1 MRNKA
6 AVLLFLML
14 CCGTAPAQF
23 RDKEW
28 QISLSGYS
36 INPAIPTNALYV
48 TPLGVDTF
56 SLIRPLSLRMTDSG
70 ICDSNGNLLFY
81 SNGIWIANQ
90 LHDTLLNSV
99 NFNPGWATTY
109 YEPYGLNL
117 MQMVLILPFPDSAN
131 LYFVFNVSS
140 DVLMHPDSNYYIYQ
154 PTHLGY
160 SIIDMNLDG
169 GLGGIIPGIKDV
181 TLFFDT
187 LLNGRLTACKHGNGR
202 DWWVIISKYNSNI
215 RYKILI
221 TPQGPQLYSSQAIGQ
236 NTPDILDYY
245 GQACFSPDGSKYA
258 LVLARTQ
265 SVELFDFVRCTGELS
280 NPRFVFIND
289 STTGMLGCSFS
300 PNSRFL
306 YASDERY
313 CYQFDTWSSNID
325 SSKQVVA
332 VYDGYVATFQTKFFY
347 HQIAADGKIYVSTLG
362 GDSVLHR
369 INEPD
374 SLGMACSFQQHCI
387 KLTYNGNKSLNTYP
401 NYNLGPLTGSVCD
414 SLTSV
419 NETIKNASLQL
430 KVFPNPVTTQE
441 FNIEYTLEQNQP
453 GFFEIRE
460 ITGKTVYSLRLP
472 QWSTRQ
478 MLRLPKLASGV
489 YIVTLQS
496 GSKRA
501 MSKFVKMTE

>member
-14 CCGTAPAQF
+14 CYGTAPAQF

-56 SLIRPLSLRMTDSG
+56 SLIRPLSFTNDNHG
-70 ICDSNGNLLFY
+70 ICDTSGNLLFY
-81 SNGIWIANQ
+81 TNGIWIANR
-90 LHDTLLNSV
+90 LHDTLWNSV
-99 NFNPGWATTY
+99 NFNPGYASTNYSPWGM
-109 YEPYGLNL
+109 PY
-117 MQMVLILPFPDSAN
+117 MQYVLILPNSDSSH
-131 LYFVFNVSS
+131 L
-140 DVLMHPDSNYYIYQ
+140 YYIFNQCADTYL
-154 PTHLGY
+154 PINIRVPSHLGY
-160 SIIDMNLDG
+160 SVIDMNLDG
-169 GLGGIIPGIKDV
+169 GLGGITAIKDS
-181 TLFFDT
+181 TLFSDT
-187 LLNGRLTACKHGNGR
+187 LNNGHMTACKHGNGR
-202 DWWVIISKYNSNI
+202 DWWVITHKYNSNI
-215 RYKILI
+215 RHKILV
-221 TPQGPQLYSSQAIGQ
+221 TPQGPQLHSTQAIGQ
-236 NTPDILDYY
+236 NTPDILDWY

-265 SVELFDFVRCTGELS
+265 SVELFDFDRCTGELS

-289 STTGMLGCSFS
+289 STPGFLGCSFS
-300 PNSRFL
+300 PDSRFL

-313 CYQFDTWSSNID
+313 CYQFDTFSPNID
-325 SSKQVVA
+325 SSKQLVA

-347 HQIAADGKIYVSTLG
+347 HQLAADGKILISTAG

-369 INEPD
+369 INQPD
-374 SLGMACSFQQHCI
+374 SIGTACDFQQHCI
-387 KLTYNGNKSLNTYP
+387 KLSYYANLSLNNFP
-401 NYNLGPLTGSVCD
+401 SYNLGPLTGSVCD
-414 SLTSV
+414 TLTSV
-419 NETIKNASLQL
+419 NETIKNTPLQL

-453 GFFEIRE
+453 GFLEIRE
-460 ITGKTVYSLRLP
+460 ITGKAVYTIRLP

-478 MLRLPKLASGV
+478 TLRLPKLASGV
-489 YIVTLQS
+489 YLVTLQS

-501 MSKFVKMTE
+501 MSKFVKMEE